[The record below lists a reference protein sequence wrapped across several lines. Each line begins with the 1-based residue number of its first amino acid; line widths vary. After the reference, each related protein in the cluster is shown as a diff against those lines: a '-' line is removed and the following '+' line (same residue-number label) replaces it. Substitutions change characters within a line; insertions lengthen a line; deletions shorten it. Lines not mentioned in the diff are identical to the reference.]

1 MSTPYARDPRRKAK
15 EKDKDRDRDRNS
27 SSNTPVETAPSITP
41 QGAPP
46 ARQRCPMPSMWEDWT
61 LESEVPLQGQTVLL
75 WTTRTLTQQGRQ
87 VQTET
92 DPQHWNQR

>member
-1 MSTPYARDPRRKAK
+1 MDAMGLGSSKDVHTVRKGPLK
-15 EKDKDRDRDRNS
+15 KGQGKGQRQGQGQKH

-46 ARQRCPMPSMWEDWT
+46 AQQKTPNAEHVGRLT

-75 WTTRTLTQQGRQ
+75 WTTRTPTQQGR
-87 VQTET
+87 
-92 DPQHWNQR
+92 